1 MTEEE
6 YEEKKWGGYTPD
18 KFRERYGLW
27 TSTSINGGTRL
38 MSNKFLAQSSYQKY
52 NYRYYSQRGQRT
64 QRITHVGDFMKNL
77 FKWTPM
83 ETPLV
88 FYFPSSWE
96 NVIHVCCFKEG
107 TKYFINGFRVLK
119 STMHQAFNVIANM
132 VRRFESQEEFDAYLG
147 NYLSM
152 DPKVRQAI
160 IDKVL
165 YKFWNDAG
173 EKVETL
179 LTIQPI
185 GPKEIAIELNPG
197 TWVPLS
203 VGKFKSFMNSYT
215 RKNKFSFISPEE
227 LYYVSTGKV
236 LSESDRK
243 MTHAFLEQNRKSAL
257 RERRSLELIEDL
269 SNRFKGKVYGYDVG
283 NVTSN
288 AYMKENIPSAAGMFI
303 RGKQSYWAV
312 VARAMK
318 NTGRQ
323 DVSTYHLSPIEP
335 ENLTINS
342 SNNYGRFDMGNEHFG
357 LYYAVWNE
365 DSYLAKRHTGVQMF
379 CAEKE
384 GKTVYFYARGPIC
397 IDNQENDVSIG
408 DQLAGRALALINDVH
423 SIRNVSTLRGMD
435 KYATEKEGCLD
446 GLSNVRF
453 AREEDYKPIEM
464 RFMQHVSSVTGKDIN
479 VTES

>member
-1 MTEEE
+1 MT
-6 YEEKKWGGYTPD
+6 
-18 KFRERYGLW
+18 
-27 TSTSINGGTRL
+27 
-38 MSNKFLAQSSYQKY
+38 NKFLAISSYQRH
-52 NYRYYSQRGQRT
+52 NYRYYSQRGQRI
-64 QRITHVGDFMKNL
+64 QRVGMNVGDFMKGV
-77 FKWTPM
+77 FKYTPM

-119 STMHQAFNVIANM
+119 STMHQAFNVISAM
-132 VRRFESQEEFDAYLG
+132 VRRFESQEEFDNYLG

-203 VGKFKSFMNSYT
+203 IGKFKSFMNSYT

-269 SNRFKGKVYGYDVG
+269 SNRFKGKVYGYDVA
-283 NVTSN
+283 NVKSN
-288 AYMKENIPSAAGMFI
+288 AYMKENIPLAAGMFI

-335 ENLTINS
+335 ENLKITHNGAE
-342 SNNYGRFDMGNEHFG
+342 NRFGMGNEHFEMF
-357 LYYAVWNE
+357 YAKHQDEETVVV
-365 DSYLAKRHTGVQMF
+365 KRHTGVQMF
-379 CAEKE
+379 CAEQE
-384 GKTVYFYARGPIC
+384 GKTVFFYARGPIC

-423 SIRNVSTLRGMD
+423 SIQNVSTLRGMD
-435 KYATEKEGCLD
+435 KYATIKEGCLD

-453 AREEDYKPIEM
+453 ASEEDYKPIKM
-464 RFMQHVSSVTGKDIN
+464 LFVQHVSSVTGKTIN
-479 VTES
+479 DAES